1 MDKQTYDRVAVMVR
15 DRAAGM
21 TYEQIGEKHGVTRQR
36 VGQLISKW
44 NKYNFKVIK
53 TNGCAYK
60 NLRKWMNDHCID
72 RSELARAVG
81 VESEPICG
89 YEMQNFRY
97 MLLGRRVF
105 PEDILKEMIAVT
117 GLSKDQILVR
127 GE

>member
-1 MDKQTYDRVAVMVR
+1 MDRQMYDRVTVMVK

-53 TNGCAYK
+53 TKGCAYK
-60 NLRKWMNDHCID
+60 NLRKWMNDHCVD

-81 VESEPICG
+81 VASEPISG

-105 PEDILKEMIAVT
+105 PEDILKEIIAVT
-117 GLSKDQILVR
+117 GLSKDQILER

>member
-1 MDKQTYDRVAVMVR
+1 
-15 DRAAGM
+15 
-21 TYEQIGEKHGVTRQR
+21 
-36 VGQLISKW
+36 
-44 NKYNFKVIK
+44 
-53 TNGCAYK
+53 
-60 NLRKWMNDHCID
+60 MNDHCID

-117 GLSKDQILVR
+117 GLSKDQILER

>member
-1 MDKQTYDRVAVMVR
+1 MDKQTYDRVAVMIK

-21 TYEQIGEKHGVTRQR
+21 TYEQIGVKHGVTRQR

-53 TNGCAYK
+53 TDGCAYK
-60 NLRKWMNDHCID
+60 NLRRWMNDNYVG

-81 VESEPICG
+81 IASDPIGG

-105 PEDILKEMIAVT
+105 PEDILTKLIAVT
-117 GLSKDQILVR
+117 GLSKDKILER

>member
-1 MDKQTYDRVAVMVR
+1 MEKQMYDRIASMVT
-15 DRAAGM
+15 DRASGM

-53 TNGCAYK
+53 PKGCAYK

-81 VESEPICG
+81 VTPEPIGG
-89 YEMQNFRY
+89 YDMQNFRY

-117 GLSKDQILVR
+117 GLSKDQILER

>member
-1 MDKQTYDRVAVMVR
+1 MDKQMYDRVAVMVR

-53 TNGCAYK
+53 TDGCAYK

-72 RSELARAVG
+72 RPELARAVG
-81 VESEPICG
+81 VSSDPIGG

-97 MLLGRRVF
+97 MLLGRRKF
-105 PEDILKEMIAVT
+105 PDDILKKMMAVT
-117 GLSKDQILVR
+117 GLNRDQILER